1 MDPLVE
7 ILGDW
12 AAKINAA
19 SVFLRV
25 GLAFAFAAAIG
36 CERANKRHSA
46 GLRTFILVSLTSVV
60 AMLIDVYAAA
70 ALRATVPLV
79 SAATV
84 VGIAIISS
92 NSILYSSKNQIKGL
106 TTAVALWASSL
117 MSLAV
122 GCGFYSA
129 SLICF
134 TALIVCLSVLSSF
147 EKFLKD
153 RSNHFEVHLELTAKD
168 TLQDFVSTIRA
179 LGIRIDDIEAN
190 PAYLGSG
197 LSVFS
202 VSFTITSP
210 ELKQYKK
217 HAEIIEALQSL
228 EYVHYIEEMN

>member
-12 AAKINAA
+12 AAEINAA

-46 GLRTFILVSLTSVV
+46 GLRTFILVSLASVV

-106 TTAVALWASSL
+106 TTAVALWQSA
-117 MSLAV
+117 A
-122 GCGFYSA
+122 GFTR
-129 SLICF
+129 L
-134 TALIVCLSVLSSF
+134 L
-147 EKFLKD
+147 
-153 RSNHFEVHLELTAKD
+153 
-168 TLQDFVSTIRA
+168 
-179 LGIRIDDIEAN
+179 
-190 PAYLGSG
+190 
-197 LSVFS
+197 
-202 VSFTITSP
+202 
-210 ELKQYKK
+210 
-217 HAEIIEALQSL
+217 
-228 EYVHYIEEMN
+228 